1 MGPIITTVVT
11 GIFSVVVAVLTSSWF
26 AKKMMK
32 DDRIDALSKDI
43 KDIGD
48 RQKKMEDTLDT
59 WKEQNE
65 CLTDA
70 NVALLKDRFEH
81 LSNTALT
88 KGSISMN
95 ELNAIIRLSVVYF
108 KLDDEDGTGHNLL
121 ERVKQLPLEKPRHET
136 R

>member
-43 KDIGD
+43 KDISD
-48 RQKKMEDTLDT
+48 RQKKIEDTLDS

-81 LSNTALT
+81 LSNTALM

-95 ELNAIIRLSVVYF
+95 ELNAIIRLSKAYF

-121 ERVKQLPLEKPRHET
+121 ERVKQLPLEKPKHET